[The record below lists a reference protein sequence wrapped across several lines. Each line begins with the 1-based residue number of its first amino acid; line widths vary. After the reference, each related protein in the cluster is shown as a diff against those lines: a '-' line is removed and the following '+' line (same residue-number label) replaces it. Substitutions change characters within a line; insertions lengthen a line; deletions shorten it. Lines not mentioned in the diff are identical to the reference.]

1 MKTSYIVVYNGNSQE
16 LEADLKKYSL
26 DNYIILNEKIA
37 SIYIDENFDEEIFK
51 QIDSIYDWSIS
62 IPVSSLI
69 KIREGVDNGDRPRVV
84 SGADYID
91 KNPYIS
97 PSGKNIII
105 AIIDSGINYLHPD
118 FIKDDNT
125 SKIISI
131 WDQMSNKGTP
141 PKGLKIGSE
150 FKREEINKYI
160 KENDPSLS
168 EDNIGSGT
176 IAAGIAAG
184 NGRLNKDFMGIAI
197 DSELVVVK
205 LREYRGVYKEGKIS
219 YELSDFLAAI
229 KYIEDISKIYNKD
242 IIINLTLAEKS
253 KSLILTNFLDSF
265 KFLTSPGIIIVG
277 GAGDEGNTDIHY
289 SGRIYNEN
297 QINDI
302 LIQIGNQKNL
312 DVSVSNIGPDKISVS
327 MISPSGE
334 LSYMNEYSPEE
345 IIYNGRFNIEGTDY
359 EMIYRYP
366 WLKSGTEEAIIRLTG
381 VKPGIWTLRLRG
393 EFIVTGEYDAFL
405 PNKDLIDDET
415 RFINSNSFSTTT
427 LFATTENVITVG
439 GFNNRTDSMWIGAS
453 RGTLNQ
459 NPIKPDIVAPS
470 VDIIGPYKNNDYV
483 KATGTG
489 VGSSIISGVTAV
501 LSDYLITQSKFGR
514 TLLFTEVMKTYLMIG
529 ADKQPIYTYPNVDMG
544 YGVLNFRRTMEQM
557 SKRLR

>member
-1 MKTSYIVVYNGNSQE
+1 MKTSYIVVYNGNTQE

-62 IPVSSLI
+62 IPISSLI
-69 KIREGVDNGDRPRVV
+69 KIGEGVDNGDRPRVV

-131 WDQMSNKGTP
+131 WDQMSNKGIP

-184 NGRLNKDFMGIAI
+184 NGRLNKDFIGIAT

-219 YELSDFLAAI
+219 YELSDLLAAI
-229 KYIEDISKIYNKD
+229 KYIEDISKI
-242 IIINLTLAEKS
+242 II
-253 KSLILTNFLDSF
+253 
-265 KFLTSPGIIIVG
+265 
-277 GAGDEGNTDIHY
+277 
-289 SGRIYNEN
+289 
-297 QINDI
+297 
-302 LIQIGNQKNL
+302 
-312 DVSVSNIGPDKISVS
+312 KI
-327 MISPSGE
+327 
-334 LSYMNEYSPEE
+334 
-345 IIYNGRFNIEGTDY
+345 
-359 EMIYRYP
+359 
-366 WLKSGTEEAIIRLTG
+366 
-381 VKPGIWTLRLRG
+381 
-393 EFIVTGEYDAFL
+393 
-405 PNKDLIDDET
+405 
-415 RFINSNSFSTTT
+415 
-427 LFATTENVITVG
+427 
-439 GFNNRTDSMWIGAS
+439 
-453 RGTLNQ
+453 
-459 NPIKPDIVAPS
+459 
-470 VDIIGPYKNNDYV
+470 
-483 KATGTG
+483 
-489 VGSSIISGVTAV
+489 
-501 LSDYLITQSKFGR
+501 
-514 TLLFTEVMKTYLMIG
+514 
-529 ADKQPIYTYPNVDMG
+529 
-544 YGVLNFRRTMEQM
+544 
-557 SKRLR
+557 